1 MYIGNEFE
9 QVSGRITS
17 GDDYYYYYDYYE
29 NITYNE
35 YEDWTDLNG
44 NTIVIILL
52 SDSSVQSTG
61 FDLEFKCKD
70 QFSLPTCSQL
80 MVHHDEETG
89 DRLMCR

>member
-29 NITYNE
+29 NVTSNE

-52 SDSSVQSTG
+52 SDSSNAKIN
-61 FDLEFKCKD
+61 FHF
-70 QFSLPTCSQL
+70 QL
-80 MVHHDEETG
+80 V
-89 DRLMCR
+89 LS